1 MRKMLLVLESEE
13 LLFSLSTALAAEYEI
28 ISCSAANAVADVARH
43 RPDIFILDLFLSH
56 SNGFDI
62 VQQISDMRPPAIL
75 VLTILVTPSILRQAQ
90 ELNVPLIL
98 KPCTVGEITR
108 RISAMLAP
116 SVSNTENVK
125 EHLLYLQ
132 FPVHLAGYQQ
142 LCTAIPMFARNP
154 NQSLTKELYPAIA
167 IQYGCRWQVVECSIR
182 IAIRKAWESRDEIV
196 WKKYFPNHAKCPS
209 NKEFIAA
216 IAQWL

>member
-28 ISCSAANAVADVARH
+28 ISCSPANAVANVTRY
-43 RPDIFILDLFLSH
+43 RPDVLILDLFLSH
-56 SNGFDI
+56 SNGFNI
-62 VQQISDMRPPAIL
+62 VQQISDIRPPAIL
-75 VLTILVTPSILRQAQ
+75 VLTILVTPNILRQTQ

-132 FPVHLAGYQQ
+132 FPVHLAGYRQ

-154 NQSLTKELYPAIA
+154 NQSFTKELYPAIA
-167 IQYGCRWQVVECSIR
+167 IQYGCSWQAVECSIR
-182 IAIRKAWESRDEIV
+182 IAIRKAWESRDETV
-196 WKKYFPNHAKCPS
+196 WKKYFPNHTQCPS